1 VTRRVASLMNGA
13 YNFIILM
20 YQAAYGYPFFNSM
33 PGRGSVSTVEERRQC
48 IIIVYD
54 STLEG
59 GGRIMLPALYKL
71 FSLRF

>member
-1 VTRRVASLMNGA
+1 MVTRRVASLMNGA

-48 IIIVYD
+48 ITNVYD
-54 STLEG
+54 D
-59 GGRIMLPALYKL
+59 
-71 FSLRF
+71 SL